1 MRARGLALV
10 FLILAAAPAVAAP
23 RRDESR
29 PLPWR
34 AAGRPGFT
42 VDAAALPDTAG
53 WQLEVYVRIPPEPLH
68 YLMQGGERRARLR
81 LTVRLSN
88 QYGARLQETTQ
99 EIGLSAADSVSSFGH
114 VVATRFPVKPG
125 KHRLS
130 VRLEDLLSRKRGLAY
145 VGRKVAESA
154 QVEEEFV
161 VTGEERGLDVGDLEF
176 LWSSAEA
183 AVPSLF
189 RHGSTQMLPNPERLF
204 GLYAPSLQAYFA
216 ARGAPQD
223 LRPWHW
229 HARIY
234 RGQQVVAEQ
243 ESTLAGAL
251 DLRGMAVLDLSTLP
265 AGGYDLEVKVWREGD
280 EVALLRRG
288 RFSVA
293 WQVDS
298 WRRSSTDVEDELH
311 FLLSDEEE
319 GTFSAMQPGEQ
330 ERFLDEFWKRRDPT
344 PDTAENEWRR
354 MFAERVAYANEH
366 FGYRGLEKGMFT
378 DMGRV
383 YVRYGP
389 PSDIQKQVV
398 PAGDKTLL
406 QMVQELAATEDMP
419 MGNVR
424 VKGFGGDLRPFEVWI
439 YEGVVPLPIEVDPE
453 RVIQARRRE
462 RLVFLFVDE
471 QGYGRYVLRY
481 STE

>member
-1 MRARGLALV
+1 
-10 FLILAAAPAVAAP
+10 
-23 RRDESR
+23 
-29 PLPWR
+29 
-34 AAGRPGFT
+34 
-42 VDAAALPDTAG
+42 
-53 WQLEVYVRIPPEPLH
+53 
-68 YLMQGGERRARLR
+68 
-81 LTVRLSN
+81 
-88 QYGARLQETTQ
+88 
-99 EIGLSAADSVSSFGH
+99 
-114 VVATRFPVKPG
+114 
-125 KHRLS
+125 
-130 VRLEDLLSRKRGLAY
+130 
-145 VGRKVAESA
+145 
-154 QVEEEFV
+154 
-161 VTGEERGLDVGDLEF
+161 
-176 LWSSAEA
+176 
-183 AVPSLF
+183 
-189 RHGSTQMLPNPERLF
+189 
-204 GLYAPSLQAYFA
+204 
-216 ARGAPQD
+216 
-223 LRPWHW
+223 
-229 HARIY
+229 
-234 RGQQVVAEQ
+234 
-243 ESTLAGAL
+243 
-251 DLRGMAVLDLSTLP
+251 
-265 AGGYDLEVKVWREGD
+265 
-280 EVALLRRG
+280 
-288 RFSVA
+288 
-293 WQVDS
+293 
-298 WRRSSTDVEDELH
+298 VEDELH